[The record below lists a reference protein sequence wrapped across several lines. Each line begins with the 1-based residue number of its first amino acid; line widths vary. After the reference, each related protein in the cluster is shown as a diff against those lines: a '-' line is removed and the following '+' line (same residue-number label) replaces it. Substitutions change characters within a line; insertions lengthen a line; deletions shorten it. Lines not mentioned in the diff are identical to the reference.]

1 MWLYKTIHIIITSH
15 ITLYVIGL
23 FCHVWS
29 EIHLHIRIWESV
41 EKKDE
46 RIYCL
51 CQWPKSHSC
60 SLSRLRNYRKT
71 INVIPFPPVS
81 FEAFGIK
88 RKKEISFGSAS
99 LSQASACR
107 LFACLMWT
115 DAGLACCSGKESDAK
130 QQEAHSLLLKAHSV
144 LLKAFQ
150 SVSFAHS
157 RKIIA
162 LSLQYIYFFT
172 YLIYLA

>member
-1 MWLYKTIHIIITSH
+1 MRLYKTIHIIITSH

-115 DAGLACCSGKESDAK
+115 DAGLACCSGKESDVK
-130 QQEAHSLLLKAHSV
+130 V
-144 LLKAFQ
+144 MRN
-150 SVSFAHS
+150 S
-157 RKIIA
+157 RKHTA
-162 LSLQYIYFFT
+162 FFSKHTAFFSKHFSQRHLPNHEKSLH
-172 YLIYLA
+172 